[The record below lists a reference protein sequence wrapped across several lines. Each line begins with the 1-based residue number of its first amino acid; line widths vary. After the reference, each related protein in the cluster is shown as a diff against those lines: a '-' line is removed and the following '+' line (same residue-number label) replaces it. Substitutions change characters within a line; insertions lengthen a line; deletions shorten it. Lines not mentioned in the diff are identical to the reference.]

1 VDEGLRI
8 LFAIPA
14 YWPAHAF
21 GGPVVVAKELV
32 SHVVTRGHE
41 VDVVTTTLRD
51 VAERPDRRT
60 TVATVDGARVT
71 YLGTPLRYRWMGIT
85 PTLPLALRRLPR
97 PDVAHVM
104 GFRDPVT
111 TTVAAWCRAR
121 GVPYVFEPVGM
132 FRPRL
137 RKVRVKRLF
146 DATLARG
153 VASGASLVIVSSPRE
168 RADVVAC
175 GVDPA
180 RVRLRVNAFPIPPA
194 AGPDPLEGVVPPG
207 APVVLYVGRIA
218 AEKGIEHLL
227 EVAQRLPDAHVVLAG
242 PDDRHGTMNAVRV
255 AARAPGTAG
264 RIHVLPPTPGP
275 PYDLYRRADVF
286 ALASGG
292 ENFGLVAAEAA
303 SVGTPVVVSDR
314 TGVAGSFADGEALV
328 IPYDADAT
336 AEAVARVLGDPD
348 LRRRLSQGALRA
360 AARSTWDAAVDQQL
374 AIYAEAADGA
384 TSRPGRPGA
393 PRHGGRR
400 K

>member
-1 VDEGLRI
+1 VDERLRI
-8 LFAIPA
+8 LFASPA

-21 GGPVVVAKELV
+21 GGPVVVARELV
-32 SHVVTRGHE
+32 SRVVARGHD

-51 VAERPDRRT
+51 VAERPELRT
-60 TVATVDGARVT
+60 TVTTVDSARVT
-71 YLGTPLRYRWMGIT
+71 YLGTPVRYRWMGIT
-85 PTLPLALRRLPR
+85 PTLPLALRRLTL

-111 TTVAAWCRAR
+111 TTVATWCRVR

-137 RKVRVKRLF
+137 RKVRVKRLL

-153 VASGASLVIVSSPRE
+153 VASGARLVIVSSTRE
-168 RADVVAC
+168 RDDVVAC

-180 RVRLRVNAFPIPPA
+180 RVRLRANAFPEPSPR
-194 AGPDPLEGVVPPG
+194 GPDPLEGVVPSD

-227 EVAQRLPDAHVVLAG
+227 AVVERLRDAHVVLAG
-242 PDDRHGTMNAVRV
+242 PDDRHGTMDVVR
-255 AARAPGTAG
+255 AAGASPAGAG

-275 PYDLYRRADVF
+275 PFDLYRRADVF
-286 ALASGG
+286 VLASGG

-314 TGVAGSFADGEALV
+314 TGVAASFADGEALV
-328 IPYDADAT
+328 VPYETDAT
-336 AEAVARVLGDPD
+336 VDAVARVLRDPD
-348 LRRRLSQGALRA
+348 LRRRLSDGALRA
-360 AARSTWDAAVDQQL
+360 AARSTWDAVVDQQL
-374 AIYAEAADGA
+374 AIYAEAID
-384 TSRPGRPGA
+384 R
-393 PRHGGRR
+393 
-400 K
+400 